1 MGRIT
6 GQKTAVL
13 TLRIAPR
20 IKAAAERAAE
30 QDHRSV
36 TNLIEV
42 LLIEHCR
49 KHDITVGAAAFSK
62 AKK

>member
-1 MGRIT
+1 
-6 GQKTAVL
+6 L

-20 IKAAAERAAE
+20 IKFAAERAAE

-36 TNLIEV
+36 TNLVEV

-49 KHDITVGAAAFSK
+49 RNKIPVTAATNSR